1 MAVYF
6 GDALA
11 LRAHELARTEDRSKD
26 GMTVPELLAALA
38 RHGDSV
44 RGDDPASVLRSA
56 LNRSQHL
63 WRHPSR
69 GLWVWEEAPADPTLG
84 ISGAELADAAHAVA
98 RRLDPAQAGIHYEKL
113 AAELKRTGVVIRG
126 PQAGATLRRALEKS
140 GRFIASPERDGTWT
154 WR

>member
-1 MAVYF
+1 VAVYF

-11 LRAHELARTEDRSKD
+11 LRAHELARVEDRSRD
-26 GMTVPELLAALA
+26 GMTAPELLAALA

-63 WRHPSR
+63 WRHPGR
-69 GLWVWEEAPADPTLG
+69 GLWVWEETPADPTLG

-98 RRLDPAQAGIHYEKL
+98 RRLDPARAGLHYEKL

-126 PQAGATLRRALEKS
+126 PQAGSTLRGALEKS
-140 GRFIASPERDGTWT
+140 GRFVASPERDGTWT